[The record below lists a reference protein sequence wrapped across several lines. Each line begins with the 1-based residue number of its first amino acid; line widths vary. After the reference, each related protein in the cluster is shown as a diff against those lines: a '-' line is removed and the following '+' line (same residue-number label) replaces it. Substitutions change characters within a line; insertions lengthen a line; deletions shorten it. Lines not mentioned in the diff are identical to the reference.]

1 MPEPARV
8 YCDFENNYPNFYL
21 YTGYVREKKQHLENT
36 DSVEGIRITC
46 GELGLE
52 PTEIKSEGAFLKMI

>member
-21 YTGYVREKKQHLENT
+21 